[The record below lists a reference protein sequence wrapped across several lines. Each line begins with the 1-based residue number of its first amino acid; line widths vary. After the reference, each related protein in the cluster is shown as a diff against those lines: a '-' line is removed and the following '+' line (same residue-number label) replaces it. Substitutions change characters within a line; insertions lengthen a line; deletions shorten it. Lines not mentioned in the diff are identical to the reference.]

1 MAHLDLLAL
10 KVAAGP
16 LRRFV
21 LLDVGPY
28 RLEGEGVRR
37 RFMLAAQLE
46 TEGLEIRRST
56 RVMNALES
64 LARYPCGNHY

>member
-1 MAHLDLLAL
+1 MAHLAL
-10 KVAAGP
+10 RVAAGP

-21 LLDVGPY
+21 LLDAGPY

-46 TEGLEIRRST
+46 PDRDRRKD
-56 RVMNALES
+56 
-64 LARYPCGNHY
+64 

>member
-1 MAHLDLLAL
+1 MAHLAL
-10 KVAAGP
+10 RVAAGP

-21 LLDVGPY
+21 LLNAGPY

-46 TEGLEIRRST
+46 PDGDRRKD
-56 RVMNALES
+56 
-64 LARYPCGNHY
+64 